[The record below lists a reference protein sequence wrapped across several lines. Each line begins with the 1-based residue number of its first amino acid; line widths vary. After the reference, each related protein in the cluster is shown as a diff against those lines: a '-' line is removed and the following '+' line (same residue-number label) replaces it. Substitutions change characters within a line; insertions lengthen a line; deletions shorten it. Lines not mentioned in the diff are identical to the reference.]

1 MDAGA
6 FPEERI
12 REMVS
17 RVAAYLREERE
28 VYVRHSEPLSADLRA
43 GIQGYFPDELLGRL
57 KIIILKGARIP
68 PPPFYAEAREMSGG
82 RFPDFVHIASVT
94 YIDVIVFHDQIEPR
108 PLFHGVVHAT
118 QMAMLGFEKYVDLY
132 VRGSVKNLSWL
143 QIPLEDQAYKL
154 DARFAENPG
163 KILSV
168 EHEIKAWDQE
178 GKY

>member
-68 PPPFYAEAREMSGG
+68 PPF
-82 RFPDFVHIASVT
+82 
-94 YIDVIVFHDQIEPR
+94 
-108 PLFHGVVHAT
+108 
-118 QMAMLGFEKYVDLY
+118 
-132 VRGSVKNLSWL
+132 
-143 QIPLEDQAYKL
+143 
-154 DARFAENPG
+154 
-163 KILSV
+163 
-168 EHEIKAWDQE
+168 
-178 GKY
+178 